1 MIDVRAQRIFL
12 FRLDQIAEY
21 QEVSESGTLTGLGK
35 SLLEETL
42 AQLET
47 MTNMEAAN
55 WFQQQIAYSNENA

>member
-1 MIDVRAQRIFL
+1 MFL
-12 FRLDQIAEY
+12 FRLDQVGEY
-21 QEVSESGTLTGLGK
+21 EEVSESVTLSGLHK

-55 WFQQQIAYSNENA
+55 WFQQQIAHPGEDA